1 MNGPIKQKFHHF
13 RFDIVQIIYF
23 IFGIKLLISNPFYFK
38 NDQYILKKWQK
49 WPINV
54 TNHILQSLYY
64 LISTLD
70 IILDIIQDFITNKFK
85 TFSGRLMPDFWAE
98 KKMYAEWKIDI
109 GKEDMEE
116 IILEKLHMVISDPGK
131 NQEKIIGKS

>member
-1 MNGPIKQKFHHF
+1 MF
-13 RFDIVQIIYF
+13 
-23 IFGIKLLISNPFYFK
+23 
-38 NDQYILKKWQK
+38 
-49 WPINV
+49 
-54 TNHILQSLYY
+54 QSLYY
-64 LISTLD
+64 FISNLD